1 MLATVISARCLSSRL
16 PNKALE
22 EIIPGFRAIDI
33 VIIRAKQ
40 IGLPVILATS
50 TDPTDD
56 YFEDICKKQN
66 IDIFRG
72 ALLNKIK
79 RWYDCFVK
87 FDIDFAI
94 QIDGDDLSYDFDI
107 AKNAIKEIQ
116 LGKSDL
122 LTCEKE
128 AITGLF
134 TFAFTKNAIK
144 KLYDVVPDEKTNT
157 DIITKFIKKSNL
169 KTGYLECS
177 GYEKNEQIRLTLDY
191 KEDLEFFKKLYS
203 LTDIKTPT
211 RKIIEFLI
219 ENPDVAKINYHRQ
232 KDFVLNQ
239 ERFNNAIEI

>member
-1 MLATVISARCLSSRL
+1 M
-16 PNKALE
+16 
-22 EIIPGFRAIDI
+22 
-33 VIIRAKQ
+33 
-40 IGLPVILATS
+40 ILATS
-50 TDPTDD
+50 TDSTDD

-66 IDIFRG
+66 IGIFRG

-79 RWYDCFVK
+79 RWYDCFEK

-116 LGKSDL
+116 LGKFDL

>member
-1 MLATVISARCLSSRL
+1 MGSFAAFSG
-16 PNKALE
+16 E
-22 EIIPGFRAIDI
+22 
-33 VIIRAKQ
+33 
-40 IGLPVILATS
+40 
-50 TDPTDD
+50 
-56 YFEDICKKQN
+56 
-66 IDIFRG
+66 
-72 ALLNKIK
+72 
-79 RWYDCFVK
+79 K
-87 FDIDFAI
+87 F
-94 QIDGDDLSYDFDI
+94 
-107 AKNAIKEIQ
+107 
-116 LGKSDL
+116 DL

-144 KLYDVVPDEKTNT
+144 KLYDVVPYEKTNT

-177 GYEKNEQIRLTLDY
+177 EYEKNEQIRLTLDY

>member
-16 PNKALE
+16 PNKVLE

-79 RWYDCFVK
+79 RWYDCFEK

-107 AKNAIKEIQ
+107 AKQTE
-116 LGKSDL
+116 
-122 LTCEKE
+122 E
-128 AITGLF
+128 F
-134 TFAFTKNAIK
+134 T
-144 KLYDVVPDEKTNT
+144 
-157 DIITKFIKKSNL
+157 
-169 KTGYLECS
+169 
-177 GYEKNEQIRLTLDY
+177 
-191 KEDLEFFKKLYS
+191 
-203 LTDIKTPT
+203 
-211 RKIIEFLI
+211 IEFQNQKNDFTAEI
-219 ENPDVAKINYHRQ
+219 EEQD
-232 KDFVLNQ
+232 
-239 ERFNNAIEI
+239 EIFKN

>member
-1 MLATVISARCLSSRL
+1 M
-16 PNKALE
+16 E

-116 LGKSDL
+116 LGKFDL

-169 KTGYLECS
+169 KTGYLEGS

>member
-1 MLATVISARCLSSRL
+1 M
-16 PNKALE
+16 
-22 EIIPGFRAIDI
+22 
-33 VIIRAKQ
+33 
-40 IGLPVILATS
+40 ILATS

-116 LGKSDL
+116 LGKFDL

-169 KTGYLECS
+169 KTGYLEGS